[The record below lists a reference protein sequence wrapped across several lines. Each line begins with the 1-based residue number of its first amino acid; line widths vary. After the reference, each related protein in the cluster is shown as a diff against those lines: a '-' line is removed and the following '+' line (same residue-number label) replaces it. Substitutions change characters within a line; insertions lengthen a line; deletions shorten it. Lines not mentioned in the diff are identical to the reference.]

1 MFLPTT
7 VLNHRSNEGL
17 SPLHYA
23 IKKHHPSIV
32 HTLLSHGADSGQ
44 MALLKDRTVSPL
56 ALAFEH
62 HELEIMK
69 LLLESGVEDA
79 DNQVLQGAFMSQD
92 LDVISLL
99 LQFKSVWD
107 STHGINKSEL
117 WRLSGHSG
125 YVKGGTLKRPGLGE
139 EDTLRPKSLAS
150 AVAIQWQGLSALYEI
165 KVDCLTKASLRL
177 NPTIRNLDAAV
188 ALCAITKVDIS
199 GNSFRMFP
207 ECLLMLPSLVVLS
220 ACKNTIVEMPEED
233 DQLSISFMC
242 PALEELHLQENKL
255 ASIPAYVFRFPTLKY
270 LDVSF
275 NCIKEL
281 PPEMWL
287 APSLITLDLTRNFL
301 TKLPLFSKD
310 SSIPRR
316 MSLMKRMS
324 GTSLGSC
331 ISNDRQESHSASV
344 VAGSFDLEVN
354 TSLLDDSVDSTGGEM
369 LLVCGDFT
377 TNEIIHVNRWSY
389 SLKVG
394 GYILLFTFQCL

>member
-1 MFLPTT
+1 M
-7 VLNHRSNEGL
+7 LNHRSNKGL

-32 HTLLSHGADSGQ
+32 HILLSHGADSGQ
-44 MALLKDRTVSPL
+44 IALLKDRTVSPL

-62 HELEIMK
+62 HELEIME
-69 LLLESGVEDA
+69 LLLESGVEDT

-92 LDVISLL
+92 LDVVSLL
-99 LQFKSVWD
+99 LQFKSVRD

-125 YVKGGTLKRPGLGE
+125 YVRGGTLKRPGLGE
-139 EDTLRPKSLAS
+139 EDTLRPTSLAS
-150 AVAIQWQGLSALYEI
+150 AVAIQWQGLNALYEI
-165 KVDCLTKASLRL
+165 KEDCLTKASLRL
-177 NPTIRNLDAAV
+177 NPAIRNLDAAV
-188 ALCAITKVDIS
+188 ALCTITKVDIS

-207 ECLLMLPSLVVLS
+207 EHLLMLPSLVVLNAS
-220 ACKNTIVEMPEED
+220 KNTIDKMPEED

-275 NCIKEL
+275 NHIKEL

-287 APSLITLDLTRNFL
+287 APSLNTLDLTRNLL

-310 SSIPRR
+310 SSIPQRT
-316 MSLMKRMS
+316 L
-324 GTSLGSC
+324 GTSIGSF
-331 ISNDRQESHSASV
+331 ISYNRGESLSASV
-344 VAGSFDLEVN
+344 VNGSSDVEENMNVP
-354 TSLLDDSVDSTGGEM
+354 DDSVDSVGGET
-369 LLVCGDFT
+369 LLVRGDFT
-377 TNEIIHVNRWSY
+377 TNEIVHVNRWSH

-394 GYILLFTFQCL
+394 GFILSFTFQCL